1 MVGRVTEGNGDCYR
15 SARLLQRVNREPSDT
30 ADVCSLA

>member
-15 SARLLQRVNREPSDT
+15 SARLLRRVNREPSDT